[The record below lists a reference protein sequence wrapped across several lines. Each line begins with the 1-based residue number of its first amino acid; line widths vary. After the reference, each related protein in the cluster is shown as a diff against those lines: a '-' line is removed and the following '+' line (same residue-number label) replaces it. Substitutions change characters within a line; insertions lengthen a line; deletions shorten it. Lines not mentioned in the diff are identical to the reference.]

1 MTTPPIFGL
10 FVFLSANFGLMA
22 QSTLE
27 DILLPKRSP
36 AELSSKEANDA
47 WRRVVEMFR
56 ANDLAN
62 AKQEGDKFLSS
73 NFNASALQV
82 LGVKVMVSLAG
93 GAAMGTT
100 FENREDQEAYK
111 QLQTDRANI
120 TRRYNELQKI
130 IQTNEA
136 TINQVTVNKSIPVP
150 MGSSNYFKCL
160 NCQNKIKAAMKDL
173 EDLKKPIAATKEK
186 ITALQT
192 KAARS
197 LQPITLQLLDQLI
210 IAEEIEAAVAIA
222 NTYIRVIGNDVAV
235 ALKQQDIKRIEDVYV
250 KVAEVLKLLGSEIE
264 AMVNIN
270 RTYWEARDRTSAFLA
285 KVAVMSP
292 DKDLERILQMR
303 VATDDT
309 QLKIQRNMMLGQR
322 NYELVCAQ
330 AELDTDLATKELQS
344 FKRLYPDHPQ
354 LRELELYVITNKVRS
369 AEQVLDKA
377 ESDFA
382 DLKKR
387 FNPAKLRMT
396 LNQSSNGVNVSS
408 GVITDKRATRKSS
421 EDILVEMGI
430 APADAKMVQ
439 ISLGGLHARLAVLDK
454 MKLPPERK
462 SRLDALKTE
471 SNALLVTIQE

>member
-150 MGSSNYFKCL
+150 MGSS
-160 NCQNKIKAAMKDL
+160 
-173 EDLKKPIAATKEK
+173 IAKT
-186 ITALQT
+186 
-192 KAARS
+192 
-197 LQPITLQLLDQLI
+197 
-210 IAEEIEAAVAIA
+210 
-222 NTYIRVIGNDVAV
+222 
-235 ALKQQDIKRIEDVYV
+235 
-250 KVAEVLKLLGSEIE
+250 
-264 AMVNIN
+264 
-270 RTYWEARDRTSAFLA
+270 
-285 KVAVMSP
+285 
-292 DKDLERILQMR
+292 
-303 VATDDT
+303 
-309 QLKIQRNMMLGQR
+309 
-322 NYELVCAQ
+322 
-330 AELDTDLATKELQS
+330 
-344 FKRLYPDHPQ
+344 
-354 LRELELYVITNKVRS
+354 
-369 AEQVLDKA
+369 
-377 ESDFA
+377 
-382 DLKKR
+382 
-387 FNPAKLRMT
+387 
-396 LNQSSNGVNVSS
+396 
-408 GVITDKRATRKSS
+408 
-421 EDILVEMGI
+421 
-430 APADAKMVQ
+430 
-439 ISLGGLHARLAVLDK
+439 
-454 MKLPPERK
+454 K
-462 SRLDALKTE
+462 SRPP
-471 SNALLVTIQE
+471 